1 MTMKLSETDVYAV
14 TAAATIASMC
24 HDYLGHGITTETF
37 INNIRIAAK
46 WLSDKA
52 EKERKK

>member
-1 MTMKLSETDVYAV
+1 MKLTEIDVYAV

-37 INNIRIAAK
+37 INNIKIAAK
-46 WLSDKA
+46 CLAEKA
-52 EKERKK
+52 EKENKK